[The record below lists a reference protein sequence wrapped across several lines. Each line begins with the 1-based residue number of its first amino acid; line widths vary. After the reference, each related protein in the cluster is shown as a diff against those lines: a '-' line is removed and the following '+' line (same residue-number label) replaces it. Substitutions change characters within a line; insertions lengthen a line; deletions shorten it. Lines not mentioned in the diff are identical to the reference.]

1 MNSERI
7 LKIAAQVG
15 LLNED
20 SQGFYIEQ
28 RAGEQEV
35 ADLANSLL
43 REVLMFNKANLMDS
57 NDPEDNSEFGKAYT
71 KGWNDKTMDIDSYLK
86 NFYGIK

>member
-1 MNSERI
+1 MNERV

-28 RAGEQEV
+28 KAGEEQVWEF
-35 ADLANSLL
+35 AESLL
-43 REVLMFNKANLMDS
+43 REVVMFNKANLMDE
-57 NDPEDNSEFGKAYT
+57 NDPEDTSEFGKAYT
-71 KGWNDKTMDIDSYLK
+71 KGWNDKTLDIDDYLK
-86 NFYGIK
+86 NYYGVK